1 MVDFHDLN
9 YELGL
14 ILFQLILSCFFA
26 YTICV
31 SKDYFQFV
39 WRLRKVPMGQ
49 FFEGEL
55 CSLIHPQIIYNFY
68 KTFMLRI
75 SLLPSPNGF

>member
-1 MVDFHDLN
+1 MKMVDFHDLN

-31 SKDYFQFV
+31 SKDYFQFGV
-39 WRLRKVPMGQ
+39 EAAKSAYGPILWRWAMFIDTSTNHIQLLQDSHASNIPA
-49 FFEGEL
+49 
-55 CSLIHPQIIYNFY
+55 S
-68 KTFMLRI
+68 I
-75 SLLPSPNGF
+75 S